1 MLTTRFPGLRSY
13 FIRSKYIRR
22 VENCEEK
29 ISTLWDRP
37 DVPLDTREWS
47 FWRQFSAL
55 SLSNGDISAMV
66 EECSIRELTCCCPT
80 IGAVSAVEQLLV
92 AHNPEGPSK
101 FSGAL
106 SIRYLGG
113 ILELPSFWHNA
124 GDANDYVVGK
134 LCEKLLLILKD
145 LGLESNVDETPC
157 DYIGVDCLADNF
169 LAGILGL
176 RETQSGNDIAN
187 KNWYANLLQIVRL
200 LRQPLVGDRL
210 PDSWKRVFSAEF
222 LILIP
227 LIYQQVEVDIVVR
240 THGSSHDQSIPPK
253 EFSDADEGE
262 LDGADAESEVGD
274 DDKSI
279 VLKEE
284 DSADTDDEERAGKD
298 DPGAD
303 SDASTKAVVGYVVNP
318 NALDDD
324 EDSDPN
330 FELST
335 TELARLQLE
344 KAAAAAE
351 AEGAGPAA
359 DSDAST

>member
-1 MLTTRFPGLRSY
+1 MVLLAPVLGSVSQQRRY
-13 FIRSKYIRR
+13 FHY
-22 VENCEEK
+22 C
-29 ISTLWDRP
+29 
-37 DVPLDTREWS
+37 
-47 FWRQFSAL
+47 
-55 SLSNGDISAMV
+55 GAMF
-66 EECSIRELTCCCPT
+66 IRELTCSSPT
-80 IGAVSAVEQLLV
+80 IGAVSVVEQLLV
-92 AHNPEGPSK
+92 AYDSEGPSK

-124 GDANDYVVGK
+124 GDANDYIVGK

-145 LGLESNVDETPC
+145 LGLESDVEETPC

-187 KNWYANLLQIVRL
+187 KNWYANLLQVVRL

-240 THGSSHDQSIPPK
+240 YGPEIVHVAGKLRPCLSTHGSSHDQSIPPK

-274 DDKSI
+274 DDKTSCSKRRI
-279 VLKEE
+279 APTPTMKSAPARMILVRIATQAPKQFDQTSSSPPPNSRTSSLKRQPPPPRLRAQAPPRTATRAPVQFGQE
-284 DSADTDDEERAGKD
+284 DQDGFRV
-298 DPGAD
+298 D
-303 SDASTKAVVGYVVNP
+303 SQTSRKSK
-318 NALDDD
+318 L
-324 EDSDPN
+324 
-330 FELST
+330 F
-335 TELARLQLE
+335 RH
-344 KAAAAAE
+344 
-351 AEGAGPAA
+351 GPLR
-359 DSDAST
+359 SRGGR